1 MFNRRKN
8 QGKPF
13 QIDTLIGA
21 NTRISGDVEFAG
33 GLHLDGAVDGN
44 ITSQP
49 GAASQLSISD
59 SGKVNG
65 AINVATVVLHGL
77 VQGDIVAR
85 TRVDLGSTAKVNGNV
100 YYGLIEMAMGAEING
115 KLIHQ
120 SAAVADVKVTEAS
133 TTAPA
138 IVVDISTTAKSKL
151 G

>member
-120 SAAVADVKVTEAS
+120 SAAVADVKVTEPSAS
-133 TTAPA
+133 APA